1 MKNMKKILVLACC
14 AVLLVCIS
22 VGATFAYLTS
32 TKTVTNTFTSGSV
45 DITLDE
51 TDVDKYGVLDGQTRV
66 TANDYTLLPGH
77 EYTKDPTIH
86 IEMGSEECYLFVK
99 IDDQI
104 AAIQDT
110 KTVAEQM
117 AEIGWKLV
125 TGETNIYWYKDSVD
139 AREAAKDVKVFNT
152 FKIKGDADVAEYNGK
167 KIIVQAY
174 AIQKDTFANAEA
186 AWTAAPLEAWETGFA
201 TVAP

>member
-66 TANDYTLLPGH
+66 TANAYTLLPGH
-77 EYTKDPTIH
+77 EYIKDPTIH
-86 IEMGSEECYLFVK
+86 VTKGSEPVWLFVK
-99 IDDQI
+99 VENGI
-104 AAIQDT
+104 ADIESTEVDT
-110 KTVAEQM
+110 IEKQM
-117 AEIGWKLV
+117 LDNGWASLSGAQNV
-125 TGETNIYWYKDSVD
+125 YYYNTTVD
-139 AREAAKDVKVFNT
+139 ARAAQQDVPVFKKFT
-152 FKIKGDADVAEYNGK
+152 IGK
-167 KIIVQAY
+167 LASVDGYTGKTVVVTAYAVQA
-174 AIQKDTFANAEA
+174 DGFAGAAA
-186 AWTAAPLEAWETGFA
+186 AWTGASFN
-201 TVAP
+201 